1 MQIIV
6 TEVDG
11 LVVGGTL
18 VTIYV
23 LKFILLGIIVEIR
36 GVIGKFPVK
45 AN

>member
-1 MQIIV
+1 MQMNV

-36 GVIGKFPVK
+36 GVIGNFVGK